1 MRISDWSS
9 DVCSSDLRSARRSV
23 EQRVVRTQVQC
34 RVVEHEMHRNRP
46 ELAACFFAER
56 FVHRM
61 QHPTI
66 PVLHLAGQG
75 EIGRATSELQSLMRI
90 SYAVF
95 CLKKKNKYKQANIE
109 FLTISR
115 TTKIQLDAIIIHT
128 TLNLAYNADK

>member
-75 EIGRATSELQSLMRI
+75 ELVILLRQALAIAFDHAADRYRSEEHTPDLQSLMRI
-90 SYAVF
+90 TYAVF
-95 CLKKKNKYKQANIE
+95 
-109 FLTISR
+109 
-115 TTKIQLDAIIIHT
+115 
-128 TLNLAYNADK
+128 